1 MLGIETVDVA
11 GESLLRKGEHALEVD
26 GDLKAGRQWFDAA
39 YRVAEREGDGAG
51 MARAALG
58 LGGLWV
64 HEHRSA
70 LTSGLLQ
77 TRLRRAR
84 EAVDPAS
91 SLALR
96 LKARLAGEA
105 DYVSGESA
113 GILAVVE
120 EAQRAGDPVAWA
132 EAASIAHHCLL
143 GPDHGGQRR
152 ALAQELI
159 TEGFRTSRRSDLLMG
174 MLWRTVDLFLDGD
187 PHAQRGLVEVREQVA
202 AEGHLAVGFVLDA
215 IDVML
220 SIRAGRF
227 EEAQARA
234 AACAEQGRIAG
245 DADADGWFEAQMIT
259 IRWYQGR
266 LAELVPILRESVN
279 SPSLSATDHG
289 HVAALAVAAA
299 SAGDMREAAGALARL
314 RGRDLA
320 LLPRSSS
327 WLVSMYGIVESA
339 YLVSDTEAALAAYA
353 LLTPFAR
360 LPMMASLAV
369 ACFGSVQHALG
380 VAMLTAGD
388 AERAS
393 THFRTAIQDNL
404 ALGHWPAVA
413 LSRWRLAQAL
423 ALMPGVDVEAA
434 REREAATREAAALGM
449 ALPEAVVR
457 DASRVTCQRS
467 GKQWLVAWGPRAALV
482 DHSVG
487 MSYLATLLA
496 NPGYELAAVELAA
509 GPGPS
514 VPGGSAQPVLDE
526 AATSHYRKWLANLEA
541 ELDEHEANN
550 DAGRA
555 ARVRT
560 ERDWLL
566 GELSAAAGL
575 AGRVREFADAEER
588 ARIAVGKAIRR
599 ALAKITAADQ
609 AIGDVLRDGVQTGV
623 RCSYRP
629 V

>member
-1 MLGIETVDVA
+1 MPGSETVAVT
-11 GESLLRKGEHALEVD
+11 GLESLLRKGEHALEVD
-26 GDLKAGRQWFDAA
+26 GDLKTGRQVFDAA
-39 YRVAEREGDGAG
+39 YRMAEREGDGPG

-70 LTSGLLQ
+70 LTSGLL
-77 TRLRRAR
+77 RAR
-84 EAVDPAS
+84 LQAAHDAVDPAS

-96 LKARLAGEA
+96 LRARLVGEA
-105 DYVSGESA
+105 DYVAGESSA
-113 GILAVVE
+113 ILNVLE

-152 ALAQELI
+152 ALAQQLI

-187 PHAQRGLVEVREQVA
+187 PHAQRGLAEVREQVA
-202 AEGHLAVGFVLDA
+202 AQDHLAVGFVLDA
-215 IDVML
+215 IGVML
-220 SIRAGRF
+220 SIREGRF
-227 EEAQARA
+227 EEAELRA
-234 AACAEQGRIAG
+234 ERCAQRGRAAG
-245 DADADGWFEAQMIT
+245 DADADGWFAAQMVT

-266 LAELVPILRESVN
+266 LAELAPILREVAN
-279 SPSLSATDHG
+279 SPTLSAIDNG
-289 HVAALAVAAA
+289 HVAALAVSAA
-299 SAGDMREAAGALARL
+299 SAGDVREAAGALARL
-314 RGRDLA
+314 RGHDLA

-327 WLVSMYGIVESA
+327 WLVSMYGVVETA
-339 YLVSDTEAALAAYA
+339 YLLSDTETASAAYA

-360 LPMMASLAV
+360 LPMMGSLAV

-380 VAMLTAGD
+380 VAMLTVGD
-388 AERAS
+388 SEHAA
-393 THFRTAIQDNL
+393 THFRAAIQDNL

-413 LSRWRLAQAL
+413 LSRWRLAEAL
-423 ALMPGVDVEAA
+423 PHDGEAA
-434 REREAATREAAALGM
+434 REREEATREAAALGM
-449 ALPEAVVR
+449 ALPGAVVR
-457 DASRVTCQRS
+457 DASRVTCERR
-467 GKQWLVAWGPRAALV
+467 GKQWLVEWGARTALV

-487 MSYLATLLA
+487 MTYLATLLA

-509 GPGPS
+509 GPGPA

-526 AATSHYRKWLANLEA
+526 AATQHYRKWLANLEA

-555 ARVRT
+555 ERVRT

-599 ALAKITAADQ
+599 ALAKITAVDQ
-609 AIGDVLRDGVQTGV
+609 AIGETLRDGVQTGA
-623 RCSYRP
+623 RCCYRP

>member
-1 MLGIETVDVA
+1 MLGSEMVDVT

-26 GDLKAGRQWFDAA
+26 GDLRAGRQWFDAA
-39 YRVAEREGDGAG
+39 YRVAEREGDGPG
-51 MARAALG
+51 MARAVLG

-77 TRLRRAR
+77 ARLRSAHD
-84 EAVDPAS
+84 AVDPTS

-96 LKARLAGEA
+96 LRARLAGEA

-113 GILAVVE
+113 RILAVLE

-187 PHAQRGLVEVREQVA
+187 SHAQRGLAEVREQVA
-202 AEGHLAVGFVLDA
+202 AQDHLAVGFVLDA

-227 EEAQARA
+227 GEAEDRA
-234 AACAEQGRIAG
+234 ETCAQRGRIAG
-245 DADADGWFEAQMIT
+245 DADADGWFAAQMIA

-266 LAELVPILRESVN
+266 LAELAPILRETVN
-279 SPSLSATDHG
+279 SPTLSATDNG
-289 HVAALAVAAA
+289 QVAALAVAAA
-299 SAGDMREAAGALARL
+299 SAGDTREATGALARL

-339 YLVSDTEAALAAYA
+339 YLVSDTESALDAYA

-360 LPMMASLAV
+360 LPMMGSLAV

-388 AERAS
+388 QERAS
-393 THFRTAIQDNL
+393 AHFRTAIRDNL
-404 ALGHWPAVA
+404 ALAHWPAVA

-423 ALMPGVDVEAA
+423 ASIPGADTEAA

-449 ALPEAVVR
+449 ALPGAVVR
-457 DASRVTCQRS
+457 DASRVTCQRR
-467 GKQWLVAWGPRAALV
+467 GKQWLVEWGPRTALV

-487 MSYLATLLA
+487 MTYLATLLA
-496 NPGYELAAVELAA
+496 NPGHELAAVELAA
-509 GPGPS
+509 GPGPA
-514 VPGGSAQPVLDE
+514 VPGSSAQPVLDE

-550 DAGRA
+550 DVGHAD
-555 ARVRT
+555 RVRT

-599 ALAKITAADQ
+599 ALARITAADE
-609 AIGDVLRDGVQTGV
+609 AIGDVLRSGVETGS
-623 RCSYRP
+623 RCCYRP